1 MSMANKGVSRETEEP
16 ASVLN
21 ALSEGSRQTRTL
33 AECLAVDQARLAR
46 ATLPDAGA
54 EVFRTFDAAARLGI
68 LRRMQVEGATLLAR
82 YGLKDG
88 LVRCKSHTSDTVRG
102 WGCFIVGAS
111 PDLEL
116 SERLMHIASLADDA
130 HFGVREWAWL
140 ALRPHLTVELKRSIT
155 LLLPWTTEPSER
167 LRRFSSEALRPR
179 GVWCSHIPSFKKDPS
194 PGLALLQPLRA
205 DPSPY
210 VQDSVANWLNDAG
223 KTSPEWVRSVC
234 SEWQLG
240 HISPATRRICAR
252 ALRNLKL

>member
-1 MSMANKGVSRETEEP
+1 MSMANKSVSRETEEP

-111 PDLEL
+111 PDRYRGQVVAEL
-116 SERLMHIASLADDA
+116 IRGNAAAVRGADQ
-130 HFGVREWAWL
+130 GC
-140 ALRPHLTVELKRSIT
+140 PI
-155 LLLPWTTEPSER
+155 
-167 LRRFSSEALRPR
+167 RRDL
-179 GVWCSHIPSFKKDPS
+179 
-194 PGLALLQPLRA
+194 
-205 DPSPY
+205 
-210 VQDSVANWLNDAG
+210 
-223 KTSPEWVRSVC
+223 
-234 SEWQLG
+234 
-240 HISPATRRICAR
+240 
-252 ALRNLKL
+252 

>member
-1 MSMANKGVSRETEEP
+1 MSMANKSVSRETEEP

-111 PDLEL
+111 PDLAAF
-116 SERLMHIASLADDA
+116 RNARVCHLMGDEFLWTPEPPQLA
-130 HFGVREWAWL
+130 GV
-140 ALRPHLTVELKRSIT
+140 
-155 LLLPWTTEPSER
+155 LP
-167 LRRFSSEALRPR
+167 
-179 GVWCSHIPSFKKDPS
+179 
-194 PGLALLQPLRA
+194 PGTK
-205 DPSPY
+205 Y
-210 VQDSVANWLNDAG
+210 IG
-223 KTSPEWVRSVC
+223 
-234 SEWQLG
+234 
-240 HISPATRRICAR
+240 
-252 ALRNLKL
+252 